1 MPDCSGSNPTR
12 SLNKLSTL
20 PWYQKAPI
28 EPNPAF
34 VSWIRERGRGVNKKH
49 LQSPTGT
56 LENRSR
62 YRRCLFVI
70 LVGICI
76 PMCHSFFE
84 QAFFWAQLKQCPGS
98 VKTFFS
104 WFHIWK
110 ILHTSERCPKDFF
123 LQDPQFFQSLTI
135 FVLGHSFWLSSFLG
149 LVVAHLLLQ
158 LQSGWIRIAWGQR
171 WVHDGVNGVAFG
183 DLWHHYLHWGPQQTP
198 RNLR

>member
-98 VKTFFS
+98 VKTFFQLISYLKDIAYIGEVSKRFLPARPPVFSVTDHICARSQFLAEFFS
-104 WFHIWK
+104 WV
-110 ILHTSERCPKDFF
+110 SRCSFTV
-123 LQDPQFFQSLTI
+123 TI
-135 FVLGHSFWLSSFLG
+135 TIRLDSDRLGTTMSSRR
-149 LVVAHLLLQ
+149 
-158 LQSGWIRIAWGQR
+158 S
-171 WVHDGVNGVAFG
+171 
-183 DLWHHYLHWGPQQTP
+183 
-198 RNLR
+198 